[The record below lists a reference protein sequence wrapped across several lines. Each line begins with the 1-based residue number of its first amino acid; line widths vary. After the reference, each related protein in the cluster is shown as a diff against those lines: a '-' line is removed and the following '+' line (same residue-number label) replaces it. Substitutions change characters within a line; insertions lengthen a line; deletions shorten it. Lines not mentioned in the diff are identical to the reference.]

1 MVNLRE
7 QAVLKAAQEI
17 WNRTGRPVSAD
28 AIAQAAGFDDETTQ
42 QVPSALTRRGA
53 HQREQIDLL
62 IALFSER
69 KPMTSPGNPLR

>member
-7 QAVLKAAQEI
+7 RAVLKAAQDI

-42 QVPSALTRRGA
+42 QALGALYSKGFFGDALRGDDRIDSVAYSPSLVPRV
-53 HQREQIDLL
+53 
-62 IALFSER
+62 
-69 KPMTSPGNPLR
+69 